1 MNGGNGQWKRLS
13 SRMGHA
19 RNDDDDD
26 DDDDNGQQLVTAYV
40 TIIIDGICRVSLNFG
55 LVEDAI
61 YCY

>member
-1 MNGGNGQWKRLS
+1 
-13 SRMGHA
+13 MGHA